1 MNMKDNLLIQRGKSD
16 LTQVQSDARKVFVS
30 LLLASK
36 NLSLYPEGHS
46 LCVSAVSRCHAQLEE
61 YIRKIG
67 EFRIEIERN
76 RVLCGGHEMHS
87 GPLEEGTLPFTL
99 FRDGIRWLELMEGV
113 TLEEIQ
119 QILSIINRY
128 TVLSVE
134 PEGDIVTAFWEAHFP
149 HAQYEVADL
158 LFELSPEQTAT
169 VSTFH
174 AVSPQ
179 AKSALPDACAPLED
193 PPIDPGMVEL
203 TSLEQD
209 ELTKMVEDE
218 EKASAFS
225 HLNMLLDSLLQYE
238 DEGDVGMILAVL
250 SKEFKGSLVRHHY
263 KASLTILEGLR
274 YGLKP
279 GQLKAPGAGR
289 LIEEFFIG
297 ISGAD
302 SIGPFQEEW
311 TLVSMSEAETLGRMF
326 QCLHPRALD
335 TLAPLLLAHLPDPY
349 EKIFEDAMVVLSRR
363 DPGPLVVLTD
373 HSDDRMVA
381 RLVPVLYRVGGPA
394 VVECLMRLTRHSSA
408 PVRRLAL
415 KTVFHGR
422 MSPPAQLFQLIDDP
436 DEAVRRIILKQ
447 LGRERDPVAEQL
459 LVSYLKSRRF
469 DAGQTDYMT
478 DCFKA
483 LGKCGSQQCVAFLKE
498 RLMRRKWMPGAL
510 VDSERRAAALALAAL
525 KIPEA
530 RQVIQQAG
538 RSLFPSPRRAAR
550 AVMDGSAVKRKGGQ

>member
-1 MNMKDNLLIQRGKSD
+1 MKDHLLAQRGKSD
-16 LTQVQSDARKVFVS
+16 STKAKSDAGKVFVS

-46 LCVSAVSRCHAQLEE
+46 LCVSAVRRCHAQLDE
-61 YIRKIG
+61 YTTKNN
-67 EFRIEIERN
+67 EFRIEIDRN
-76 RVLCGGHEMHS
+76 RVLCDGHEMHV

-99 FRDGIRWLELMEGV
+99 FRDGIRWLEFTEGV
-113 TLEEIQ
+113 SLEEIQ
-119 QILSIINRY
+119 NILSIINRY
-128 TVLSVE
+128 MVLSVE

-149 HAQYEVADL
+149 HVQYEVADL
-158 LFELSPEQTAT
+158 LFELSPDQTAT

-179 AKSALPDACAPLED
+179 GKSALPDAHTPLED

-203 TSLEQD
+203 TPLEQD

-218 EKASAFS
+218 ETASAFA

-263 KASLTILEGLR
+263 EASLTILEGLR
-274 YGLKP
+274 YGLKT

-297 ISGAD
+297 ISGPD

-311 TLVSMSEAETLGRMF
+311 TLVSMPEAERLGRMF
-326 QCLHPRALD
+326 QCLHPRAVD
-335 TLAPLLLAHLPDPY
+335 TLAPLLLVHLPDPY
-349 EKIFEDAMVVLSRR
+349 EQIVEDAMVLLSCR
-363 DPGPLVVLTD
+363 DPGPLVMLTD
-373 HSDDRMVA
+373 HTEDRMVA

-394 VVECLMRLTRHSSA
+394 VVECLMRLTRHSSS

-415 KTVFHGR
+415 KTVIHGR
-422 MSPPAQLFQLIDDP
+422 MSPPAQLFELIDDP

-447 LGRERDPVAEQL
+447 LGRERDPVAEEL

-469 DAGQTDYMT
+469 DAGQKDHIT
-478 DCFKA
+478 DCFRA
-483 LGKCGSQQCVAFLKE
+483 LGRCGSQQCVSFLEE
-498 RLMRRKWMPGAL
+498 RLMRRKWLPGARI
-510 VDSERRAAALALAAL
+510 DSERRAAALALAAL

-530 RQVIQQAG
+530 RRVLEQAG
-538 RSLFPSPRRAAR
+538 RSLFPSSRRAAR
-550 AVMDGSAVKRKGGQ
+550 AVMAGSSAVKSKGGQ